1 MLGRKLQKC
10 SRALLVLAC
19 AGTLLAACETTSE
32 EPPLSL
38 QESLPTPPPPSPET
52 IGYAKAAL
60 EEARYDDAQKLAERI
75 LYADAKNTSARLVL
89 AEVHLAKGRT
99 TEAAQHFSG
108 LIDSP
113 DVGARALQGRGIALM
128 LQGKADDG
136 ATNLSAAVD
145 QDETLWRAWNAL
157 GAYYDSIQQWD
168 LSIASYDRAVKLRPS
183 SAVVLNNLGYS
194 LFMRGEVEKS
204 IEVLTN
210 AVRKD
215 PQFEVAK
222 NNLRLAYARKG
233 QYVHA
238 LTGTTNADKSQVLN
252 NIGYIALLRG
262 DYDNAES
269 YLLRAMEA
277 DAGFNEKAWKNLNF
291 LKDVQDLDGEET
303 ALQ

>member
-1 MLGRKLQKC
+1 MLGWELQKF
-10 SRALLVLAC
+10 SRVFFVLAC
-19 AGTLLAACETTSE
+19 AAALAACQTTAE
-32 EPPLSL
+32 EPQLTL
-38 QESLPTPPPPSPET
+38 QEELPPPPPPSPET
-52 IGYAKAAL
+52 LGFAERAL
-60 EEARYDDAQKLAERI
+60 EDARYEDAQQLAERI
-75 LYADAKNTSARLVL
+75 LYADPEHQSARLIL

-99 TEAAQHFSG
+99 ADAAREFGH
-108 LIDSP
+108 LIGSSE
-113 DVGARALQGRGIALM
+113 VGARALQGRGIALM
-128 LQGKADDG
+128 LQGKSDDG
-136 ATNLSAAVD
+136 ATHLSAAVD
-145 QDETLWRAWNAL
+145 QDASLWRAWNAL
-157 GAYYDSIQQWD
+157 GAYYDSLQEWD
-168 LSIASYDRAVKLRPS
+168 LSVASYDRAVQLRPS

-194 LFMRGEVEKS
+194 LFMRGEVEKA
-204 IEVLTN
+204 IEALTR

-215 PQFEVAK
+215 PQFDVAK

-238 LTGTTNADKSQVLN
+238 LTGTSSANQSQVLN

-291 LKDVQDLDGEET
+291 LKDVQKLDGEET